1 MASTHTQVNIHF
13 IFAVKGR
20 ENALQDD
27 FREELHRYIA
37 GIINKRS
44 NMVLAIN
51 SVSDHI
57 HIFVGLHPMQAP
69 GLLMRDVK
77 SASSAFINKKRKAN
91 RKFQWQDGYCAV
103 SHSQSQRGAVIRYI
117 KNQKKHHQAKSFREE
132 YLELLQKF
140 EIVYDLKYVFD
151 EEDEVAVG

>member
-1 MASTHTQVNIHF
+1 MASTLTQINIHF

-20 ENALQDD
+20 ENALHDD
-27 FREELHRYIA
+27 YRDELHRYIS

-44 NMVLAIN
+44 NLTLAIN

-69 GLLMRDVK
+69 GLLMRDIK
-77 SASSAFINKKRKAN
+77 SASSAFINKKRTAN
-91 RKFQWQDGYCAV
+91 RKFNWQDGYCAV
-103 SHSQSQRGAVIRYI
+103 SHSQSQRPQVIRYI
-117 KNQKKHHQAKSFREE
+117 KNQQKHHRMKSFREE

-140 EIVYDLKYVFD
+140 EIEYDPKYVF
-151 EEDEVAVG
+151 EEELVVVG

>member
-1 MASTHTQVNIHF
+1 MASTHTQINIHF

-20 ENALQDD
+20 ENALQDEY
-27 FREELHRYIA
+27 REELHRYIA

-44 NMVLAIN
+44 NVVLAIN

-91 RKFQWQDGYCAV
+91 RKFSWQDGYCAV
-103 SHSQSQRGAVIRYI
+103 SHSQSQRGQVIRYI
-117 KNQKKHHQAKSFREE
+117 KNQQKHHQIKSFRDE

-151 EEDEVAVG
+151 EEEERAAV